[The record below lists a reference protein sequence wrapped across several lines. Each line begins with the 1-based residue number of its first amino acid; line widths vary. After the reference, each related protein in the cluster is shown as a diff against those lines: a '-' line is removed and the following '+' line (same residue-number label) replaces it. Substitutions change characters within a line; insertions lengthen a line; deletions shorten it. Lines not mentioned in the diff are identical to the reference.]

1 MKLATAEQMKKLDS
15 YAIDVLR
22 VPSEKLMENAAGCIF
37 SAAKERLS
45 PGGRTAVFCG
55 SGNNGGDGA
64 AAAYMLKSA
73 GYDVRVFLTGSR
85 EKMTHDT
92 KIMEERLISYG
103 GEIEDF
109 TGEYEQVQYI
119 RSCGVIIDAMFGI
132 GLNSH
137 LHGAAKDA
145 AALISEAGG
154 YLISADIPSGVFADT
169 GETSPVCV
177 RADLTLTFTMGKPG
191 LYSAPGCFFSGEV
204 KICQI
209 GIPEEETEKLEAGA
223 HLVKEGDVTLP
234 TRRLD
239 SHKGTYGRDLIISGS
254 IGYTGAPVLAAE
266 AASRMGAGLVYLGVP
281 DSIYAITAIKCS
293 EVMPFPLKGDECGMI
308 SWGAKE
314 DILERLDGC
323 SACLIGP
330 GLGQSYQMNSIVE
343 LVLKNAKVPVV
354 LDADGINVISGNIDI
369 LKETAAPVILTPH
382 PGEFLRIGGDLSAG
396 RIPGARDFAVK
407 YGCTVVLKGYR
418 TVTALPDGSV
428 HINTTGGPGM
438 AKGGS
443 GDVLAGMVV
452 SLLGQ
457 GFSVKD
463 ACIAAV
469 YLHGLAGDMCTEEL
483 GEYSVTAKDI
493 ISKIPGAVKKVMR

>member
-1 MKLATAEQMKKLDS
+1 MCIRDSVFPEEEWKPYIEEMEKIDRNEYFATLFYAPGIFEQCHYLMEISNCLINFYEEPECMKELIEYITDFELAYAEQVCKYLKPDALFHHDDWGSQISTFISPAMFEEFFLPSYKRLYGFYKDHGVQVIMHHSDS
-15 YAIDVLR
+15 YAATLVPYMIDMGIDIWQGVMRSNNIADLLD
-22 VPSEKLMENAAGCIF
+22 KYDGQITFMGGID
-37 SAAKERLS
+37 SAEVDFPGTNDEIIAK
-45 PGGRTAVFCG
+45 
-55 SGNNGGDGA
+55 
-64 AAAYMLKSA
+64 K
-73 GYDVRVFLTGSR
+73 VR
-85 EKMTHDT
+85 EAC
-92 KIMEERLISYG
+92 EE
-103 GEIEDF
+103 
-109 TGEYEQVQYI
+109 
-119 RSCGVIIDAMFGI
+119 FGQ
-132 GLNSH
+132 
-137 LHGAAKDA
+137 KKRCW
-145 AALISEAGG
+145 
-154 YLISADIPSGVFADT
+154 IPSA
-169 GETSPVCV
+169 SQ
-177 RADLTLTFTMGKPG
+177 G
-191 LYSAPGCFFSGEV
+191 L
-204 KICQI
+204 
-209 GIPEEETEKLEAGA
+209 
-223 HLVKEGDVTLP
+223 DVYK
-234 TRRLD
+234 R
-239 SHKGTYGRDLIISGS
+239 
-254 IGYTGAPVLAAE
+254 
-266 AASRMGAGLVYLGVP
+266 
-281 DSIYAITAIKCS
+281 
-293 EVMPFPLKGDECGMI
+293 
-308 SWGAKE
+308 
-314 DILERLDGC
+314 
-323 SACLIGP
+323 
-330 GLGQSYQMNSIVE
+330 QNQMNSIVE

-396 RIPGARDFAVK
+396 RIPGARDFAAK